1 MKDILTQI
9 IESKRL
15 EVLER
20 KQKNSRVEIDAKI
33 SGVERP
39 RGFKTK
45 LISTIQKKRPAVIA
59 ECKKASPSK
68 GLICSNYNPA
78 EIAKSYEAAGASC
91 LSVLTDVPFF
101 QGSDADLISAKNS
114 CNLPILRKDFMIDS
128 YQISESRLLGADC
141 VLLIVAC
148 LSDEVL
154 KELSDEAI
162 QLGMDVLIE
171 VHTAAELARAKP
183 ISEAIIGINNRN
195 LKTFETDLRTSLTL
209 YKNIGKERLVVSES
223 GIHSPENVRML
234 LDAGI
239 SSFLV
244 GEAFMKA
251 PNPGKQLS
259 QMFSTE
265 STAD

>member
-1 MKDILTQI
+1 
-9 IESKRL
+9 
-15 EVLER
+15 V
-20 KQKNSRVEIDAKI
+20 
-33 SGVERP
+33 
-39 RGFKTK
+39 
-45 LISTIQKKRPAVIA
+45 
-59 ECKKASPSK
+59 
-68 GLICSNYNPA
+68 
-78 EIAKSYEAAGASC
+78 AAGASC

-148 LSDEVL
+148 LSDEEL

-171 VHTAAELARAKP
+171 VHTADELARARP

-209 YKNIGKERLVVSES
+209 YKTIGKERLVVSES

-259 QMFSTE
+259 QIFSTE

>member
-1 MKDILTQI
+1 
-9 IESKRL
+9 
-15 EVLER
+15 
-20 KQKNSRVEIDAKI
+20 
-33 SGVERP
+33 
-39 RGFKTK
+39 
-45 LISTIQKKRPAVIA
+45 
-59 ECKKASPSK
+59 
-68 GLICSNYNPA
+68 
-78 EIAKSYEAAGASC
+78 
-91 LSVLTDVPFF
+91 
-101 QGSDADLISAKNS
+101 
-114 CNLPILRKDFMIDS
+114 MIDS

-148 LSDEVL
+148 LSDEEL

-171 VHTAAELARAKP
+171 VHTADELARAKP

-195 LKTFETDLRTSLTL
+195 LKTFETDLGTSLTL
-209 YKNIGKERLVVSES
+209 YKTIGKERLVVSES

-234 LDAGI
+234 LGAGI

-244 GEAFMKA
+244 GEAFMKT

-265 STAD
+265 STVD

>member
-15 EVLER
+15 EILER
-20 KQKNSRVEIDAKI
+20 KQKKSHVEINAEI
-33 SGVERP
+33 SGVVKS

-45 LISTIQKKRPAVIA
+45 LISTIQKKRPAIIA

-68 GLICSNYNPA
+68 GVICSNYNPA

-101 QGSDADLISAKNS
+101 KGSDADLISAKNS

-171 VHTAAELARAKP
+171 VHTADELARAKP

-195 LKTFETDLRTSLTL
+195 LQTFETDLRTSLTL
-209 YKNIGKERLVVSES
+209 CRTIGKERLVVSES
-223 GIHSPENVRML
+223 GIHSPSNVRML
-234 LDAGI
+234 LDGGI
-239 SSFLV
+239 NSFLV

-251 PNPGKQLS
+251 PDPGKQLS
-259 QMFSTE
+259 KIFSAE